1 MKRQANLRSKH
12 RSAPAKIPSRT
23 APLSVSAPHLLKA
36 GTDHIFQKLI
46 FDLFTISA
54 RIERVRVHFASRAGI
69 SGPQYSVLRA
79 VASLQGNAGVSIGT
93 VAEHLQVTSA
103 FIAAQSSLLMQRG
116 FVEKNEDTSD
126 RRFSRLFLTPSGRRL
141 VHEIVDGVRPIND
154 MFFGRLERD
163 EFYAIATIMA
173 KLVDSSRDAIVQI
186 ASQNQRVSLS
196 KRDDSG

>member
-1 MKRQANLRSKH
+1 MNRQANQRSKH
-12 RSAPAKIPSRT
+12 RSVPAKMSSRT
-23 APLSVSAPHLLKA
+23 APLSVSAPHLLRA
-36 GTDHIFQKLI
+36 GSDHVFQKVV

-54 RIERVRVHFASRAGI
+54 RIERVRVHFASKAGI

-79 VASLQGNAGVSIGT
+79 VASLQGNAGVSIGD

-126 RRFSRLFLTPSGRRL
+126 RRFSRLSLTPTGRRL

-154 MFFGRLERD
+154 LFFGRLETG
-163 EFYAIATIMA
+163 EFNALSAIMA

-186 ASQNQRVSLS
+186 ASQHQLASLS
-196 KRDDSG
+196 KRDEKR